1 MTRGSVIIPSVIL
14 VAGARALAMSASS
27 LWAGILGCSGTS
39 PAFTIAG
46 TPKGTASLRAMP
58 HRAAAA
64 ARPRR
69 RIDRIRSAT
78 SEFVHKADVTVAV
91 MNVRCWEK
99 SRHSNIHCPRQHEPR
114 PARHGDD
121 DALSENS
128 ITQAQVDGSVACY
141 RIRGFQ
147 RRVVSPATSAIH

>member
-27 LWAGILGCSGTS
+27 FWAGILRCSGTS

-78 SEFVHKADVTVAV
+78 SEFGTFETSHDVRSLVAIGGRADIARTSHFGSDWHQTDMA
-91 MNVRCWEK
+91 RC
-99 SRHSNIHCPRQHEPR
+99 P
-114 PARHGDD
+114 
-121 DALSENS
+121 
-128 ITQAQVDGSVACY
+128 T
-141 RIRGFQ
+141 
-147 RRVVSPATSAIH
+147 